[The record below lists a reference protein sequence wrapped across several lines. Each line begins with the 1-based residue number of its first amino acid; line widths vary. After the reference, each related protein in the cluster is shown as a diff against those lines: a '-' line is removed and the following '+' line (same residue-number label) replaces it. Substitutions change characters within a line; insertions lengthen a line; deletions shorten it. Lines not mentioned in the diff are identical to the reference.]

1 MNTLYSVLIAVHVL
15 CWIGA
20 LVLIDPISSTIRKGA
35 AHATAA
41 ALVTGLILVGIG
53 EAGNVHE
60 FNHYKIAIKLTVAL
74 LATVLA
80 FVAQRSQGPTPLA
93 RALFGLVSLNI
104 LIAIL
109 W

>member
-20 LVLIDPISSTIRKGA
+20 LVLIDPISATIRKGA
-35 AHATAA
+35 SHAIAA
-41 ALVTGLILVGIG
+41 ALLTGLILV
-53 EAGNVHE
+53 ELREYDHV
-60 FNHYKIAIKLTVAL
+60 KIAIKFTVAVA
-74 LATVLA
+74 ATVLA
-80 FVAQRSQGPTPLA
+80 FVAQRTEGPTPLA